1 MRDSTTHE
9 DASAVGKPSLD
20 AVEDITELEPVTLD
34 SETNKRIVRKIDWK
48 LMPILCI
55 TYALQYYDK
64 AVISQAAIF
73 GLRSDL
79 GLESGLRY
87 SWVMLIFFFGH
98 MVGMY
103 PCSLLAQ
110 RFRPRRVCSTLN
122 IIWAMIVL
130 TTPACKS
137 YSGILANRFFL
148 GLVESGISPIL
159 MLVIGLW
166 YTHEEQ
172 QLRSSWWYS
181 FSGGS
186 LLISPLVNFGLAH
199 ITGGGLA
206 PWQYMF
212 LVAGAVTLA
221 WGVSLIWIFPDTPQE
236 AKGWTLEEKR
246 LLLERSRRDNSGTEN
261 TRLKGYQVR
270 EAILDYQLWCL
281 AAIGLLSNTGAA
293 ALTTFASI
301 MFSGMGFSPRVSLL
315 LNIPLGAMAF
325 LSVLGVGYLGTTRLG
340 RLRTSALACLPVILG
355 CSLVWKLPSS
365 KPAGRIFGLYLISF
379 FSGCWLQ
386 AISLGT
392 SNVAGYSKKGA
403 YAAGIWI
410 GYCFGNIIGPL
421 LFDAKYA
428 PRYDESFTGVLI
440 CFATLCVISLGLRL
454 LLARRNAG
462 RDAKY
467 GAPEFQHG
475 LDDITD
481 KENKSFRWTL

>member
-1 MRDSTTHE
+1 
-9 DASAVGKPSLD
+9 
-20 AVEDITELEPVTLD
+20 
-34 SETNKRIVRKIDWK
+34 
-48 LMPILCI
+48 
-55 TYALQYYDK
+55 
-64 AVISQAAIF
+64 
-73 GLRSDL
+73 
-79 GLESGLRY
+79 
-87 SWVMLIFFFGH
+87 
-98 MVGMY
+98 
-103 PCSLLAQ
+103 
-110 RFRPRRVCSTLN
+110 
-122 IIWAMIVL
+122 MIVL

-159 MLVIGLW
+159 MLVVGLW

-199 ITGGGLA
+199 IAGGGLA

-236 AKGWTLEEKR
+236 AKGWTPEEKR
-246 LLLERSRRDNSGTEN
+246 LLLERSRRDNSGIEN

-270 EAILDYQLWCL
+270 EALLDYQLWCL

-325 LSVLGVGYLGTTRLG
+325 LSVLGAGYLGTTRLG

-355 CSLVWKLPSS
+355 CSLV
-365 KPAGRIFGLYLISF
+365 
-379 FSGCWLQ
+379 
-386 AISLGT
+386 
-392 SNVAGYSKKGA
+392 
-403 YAAGIWI
+403 
-410 GYCFGNIIGPL
+410 
-421 LFDAKYA
+421 
-428 PRYDESFTGVLI
+428 
-440 CFATLCVISLGLRL
+440 
-454 LLARRNAG
+454 
-462 RDAKY
+462 
-467 GAPEFQHG
+467 
-475 LDDITD
+475 
-481 KENKSFRWTL
+481 